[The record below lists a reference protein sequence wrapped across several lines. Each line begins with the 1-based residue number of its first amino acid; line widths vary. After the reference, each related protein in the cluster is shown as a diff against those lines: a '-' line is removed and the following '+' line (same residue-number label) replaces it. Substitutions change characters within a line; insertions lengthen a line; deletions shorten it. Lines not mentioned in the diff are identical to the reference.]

1 MANTID
7 FNVSTNAVTVLNQT
21 GVAAETTAKG
31 FKSAKQELRA
41 LQNQLLEMDQTSE
54 EFKKASKRAAE
65 LKDNISDL
73 SAEINA
79 NAGNAF
85 EGLSNNIG
93 LFGSRLM
100 NLDLKGAGTAL
111 TAMGTA
117 VGKIDFKTVKEEVGG
132 LVKGFANLAKAI
144 LSNPILLLAGV
155 IAVVV
160 MNMDK
165 LRKAMPGL
173 DAAMGGLTEKMKAAA
188 KANEASLKAKQSEY
202 DIIMASSAIMKEQGM
217 SEKEILLAQQQ
228 KAKVLLEQ
236 KKITDAQN
244 IANAKA
250 DLQRNE
256 NLKMVLK
263 GIQEVGLAIPKLMS
277 FVFDAVFAKAKDLL
291 SYVGITIDTSFSAYE
306 TIAGAQTMVLDAIF
320 GNTQEEKQAII
331 DMEQQAVL
339 SQTQLANTIA
349 QTNLD
354 IKKSDDDLAKSKQK
368 NLDKALSEQE
378 KSLEK
383 QKEAEKKAFEEM
395 DALMAKWDEERI
407 EEEEKEAEK
416 EREAAAERKKQ
427 KQKELDD
434 LQAIIDAADENNIMQ
449 QYSKLQQ
456 ELIENDAHYQQLISQ
471 AEAAGLATTALTE
484 EQARKENEI
493 KKKYQDDDKKLAID
507 NANAKLE
514 IAQQGLTAL
523 TALGDAYF
531 SSQLAKVEK
540 GSKAELDL
548 KKKQFAFNK
557 KMQIGGA
564 IMDTAKAITAA
575 IAANPFPSPTL
586 PVSIALASITGA
598 AQIAKIAS
606 TKFDGGGGGG
616 GGVNIPTTGAD
627 GTTAPSPANFAFLQ
641 NQPNQQ
647 PPLQAYVVGT
657 QVSSNLEAQQLI
669 QNQSRLGG

>member
-7 FNVSTNAVTVLNQT
+7 FNVNTNAVTVLNQT
-21 GVAAETTAKG
+21 GVAAENTAKG
-31 FKSAKQELRA
+31 FTSAKQELRA
-41 LQNQLLEMDQTSE
+41 LQNQMLEMDQTSA
-54 EFKKASKRAAE
+54 EFKKASLRAAE

-111 TAMGTA
+111 TAMGVA
-117 VGKIDFKTVKEEVGG
+117 VGRIDFKTVKEEVGG
-132 LVKGFANLAKAI
+132 LVKGFANLAKSI

-236 KKITDAQN
+236 KKVTDAQN

-331 DMEQQAVL
+331 DMEQQSIL

-354 IKKSDDDLAKSKQK
+354 IKKSDEDLAKSKQK
-368 NLDKALSEQE
+368 NLDKQLSEQE
-378 KSLEK
+378 KALEK
-383 QKEAEKKAFEEM
+383 QKEAEEKAFEEM

-407 EEEEKEAEK
+407 AEEEKKAEK
-416 EREAAAERKKQ
+416 EKEAAAERKKQ

-434 LQAIIDAADENNIMQ
+434 LQAIIDAADKHNVLQ
-449 QYSKLQQ
+449 GYTKQQQ
-456 ELIENDAHYQQLISQ
+456 ELIANDEYYQQLISQ
-471 AEAAGLATTALTE
+471 AKELGVNSAALTE

-493 KKKYQDDDKKLAID
+493 KEKYRNEDDSKRIASQDFRLKQLSESFA
-507 NANAKLE
+507 
-514 IAQQGLTAL
+514 
-523 TALGDAYF
+523 ALGALNDAF
-531 SSQLAKVEK
+531 TKK
-540 GSKAELDL
+540 GQQQS
-548 KKKQFAFNK
+548 KKQF
-557 KMQIGGA
+557 QIQ
-564 IMDTAKAITAA
+564 KAL
-575 IAANPFPSPTL
+575 N
-586 PVSIALASITGA
+586 LASAVVDTYGGINKALNDKTMPSTTARIIQASIVGA
-598 AQIAKIAS
+598 MGLANVIKISKTEYGNAS
-606 TKFDGGGGGG
+606 APSGTNMSTGGGGGE
-616 GGVNIPTTGAD
+616 
-627 GTTAPSPANFAFLQ
+627 GTTAPSPANFDFLQ

>member
-21 GVAAETTAKG
+21 GAAAETTAKG

-407 EEEEKEAEK
+407 EEEEKKAEK
-416 EREAAAERKKQ
+416 EKEAAAERKKQ

-434 LQAIIDAADENNIMQ
+434 LQAIIDAADKGNIMQ
-449 QYSKLQQ
+449 QYTKQQQ
-456 ELIENDAHYQQLISQ
+456 ELIANDEYYQQLISQ
-471 AEAAGLATTALTE
+471 AKELGINSAALTE

-493 KKKYQDDDKKLAID
+493 KEKYRTEDDSKRIASQDFRLKQLSESFA
-507 NANAKLE
+507 
-514 IAQQGLTAL
+514 
-523 TALGDAYF
+523 ALGALNDAF
-531 SSQLAKVEK
+531 TKK
-540 GSKAELDL
+540 GQQQS
-548 KKKQFAFNK
+548 KKQF
-557 KMQIGGA
+557 QIQ
-564 IMDTAKAITAA
+564 KAL
-575 IAANPFPSPTL
+575 N
-586 PVSIALASITGA
+586 LASAVVDTYGGINKALNDKTMPSTTARIIQASIVGA
-598 AQIAKIAS
+598 MGLANVIKISKTEYGNAS
-606 TKFDGGGGGG
+606 APSGTNMSAGGGG
-616 GGVNIPTTGAD
+616 D
-627 GTTAPSPANFAFLQ
+627 EGTTAPSPANFAFLQ

>member
-1 MANTID
+1 MATKE
-7 FNVSTNAVTVLNQT
+7 FNISSNAVTVLNET
-21 GVAAETTAKG
+21 TKAAEGTAKG
-31 FKSAKQELRA
+31 FTSMKAELRA
-41 LQNQLLEMDQTSE
+41 LQNQMLEMDQTSA
-54 EFKKASKRAAE
+54 EFKKASLRAAE

-100 NLDLKGAGTAL
+100 SLDLKGAGTAL
-111 TAMGTA
+111 TAMGSA
-117 VGKIDFKTVKEEVGG
+117 VGRIDFKTVKEEVGG

-155 IAVVV
+155 VALVV

-165 LRKAMPGL
+165 LRKAIPGL
-173 DAAMGGLTEKMKAAA
+173 DSAMGGLTEKMKAAA

-202 DIIMASSAIMKEQGM
+202 DIIMASGEIMKEQGM
-217 SEKEILLAQQQ
+217 NEKEILLAQQE

-331 DMEQQAVL
+331 EMENQAKL

-349 QTNLD
+349 QTNNE
-354 IKKSDDDLAKSKQK
+354 IKKSDADLAKSKQK
-368 NLDKALSEQE
+368 NLDKEVSEKEKASEKEERLRKEANEKELADAKKLAEDTRAIEQAIADDFRAKYKAISDAAMEQAKENEQRLLSEKDKELQINKE
-378 KSLEK
+378 KY
-383 QKEAEKKAFEEM
+383 
-395 DALMAKWDEERI
+395 DALI
-407 EEEEKEAEK
+407 
-416 EREAAAERKKQ
+416 
-427 KQKELDD
+427 
-434 LQAIIDAADENNIMQ
+434 
-449 QYSKLQQ
+449 
-456 ELIENDAHYQQLISQ
+456 
-471 AEAAGLATTALTE
+471 AEADLRGVDTTAFLE
-484 EQARKENEI
+484 GQLAAENEI
-493 KKKYQDDDKKLAID
+493 KKKYAEEDIELSKKAEDAKAQLRVDAMKTSLSIISDLAG
-507 NANAKLE
+507 AFAGE
-514 IAQQGLTAL
+514 SEAQQ
-523 TALGDAYF
+523 
-531 SSQLAKVEK
+531 
-540 GSKAELDL
+540 
-548 KKKQFAFNK
+548 KKAFNIQK
-557 KMQIGGA
+557 G
-564 IMDTAKAITAA
+564 
-575 IAANPFPSPTL
+575 
-586 PVSIALASITGA
+586 VSIATATIDTYLA
-598 AQIAKIAS
+598 AQGAYRLQMAITTPDAPVRAAVAAGIAIAQGLARVAVIS
-606 TKFDGGGGGG
+606 KQQFKGTGGTSGGSGGGGGSMPSASG
-616 GGVNIPTTGAD
+616 
-627 GTTAPSPANFAFLQ
+627 GTTAPSPANFAFLG
-641 NQPNQQ
+641 NQPQQ
-647 PPLQAYVVGT
+647 QAPLQAYVVGT